1 MENSTHEPNDIS
13 NFWRLVDKLN
23 IVQAALLVIGLDP
36 ALYQDEIEE
45 QGYSTANKPKGYEAA
60 KMAIS
65 EALRNKNIKGTNIG
79 LPVCDEYGNDA
90 GLTPTKTNAIE
101 STVER
106 DSLTEWLASR
116 GIRTGFFFPE
126 KQETGTPDYLDPNH
140 PRYAPKLAA
149 AVSAWLAN
157 PEIRGKTKKQ
167 AIDKWAREHAAQ
179 FGLTNDDGLP
189 IEKAMEEIAIVA
201 NWNTGGGAPKT
212 PTA

>member
-1 MENSTHEPNDIS
+1 MDYNANEPIQIS
-13 NFWRLVDKLN
+13 DYWRLVDDLT
-23 IVQAALLVIGLDP
+23 VLQAALLAAGEDP
-36 ALYQDEIEE
+36 EKNESNIIQD
-45 QGYSTANKPKGYEAA
+45 PKY
-60 KMAIS
+60 MPRRVYPISIAIS
-65 EALRNKNIKGTNIG
+65 QALRKGHIKGKNVGMPTF
-79 LPVCDEYGNDA
+79 DDYGNGCYPDPE
-90 GLTPTKTNAIE
+90 TTSITD

-149 AVSAWLAN
+149 AVKAWLAN

-201 NWNTGGGAPKT
+201 NWNTSGGAPKT